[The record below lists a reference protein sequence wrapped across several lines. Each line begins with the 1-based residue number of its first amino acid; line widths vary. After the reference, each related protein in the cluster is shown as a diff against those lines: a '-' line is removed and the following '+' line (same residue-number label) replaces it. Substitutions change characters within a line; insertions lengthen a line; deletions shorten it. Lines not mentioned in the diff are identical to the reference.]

1 MSEKPT
7 DTLRFLYHAGSP
19 GWATNYPGHYETY
32 EKLLA
37 LAEATEKADCDLLFD
52 EYMQSHGENV
62 LQILHAALTLKETP

>member
-32 EKLLA
+32 KKLLA
-37 LAEATEKADCDLLFD
+37 LAEATEKADYDLLFD